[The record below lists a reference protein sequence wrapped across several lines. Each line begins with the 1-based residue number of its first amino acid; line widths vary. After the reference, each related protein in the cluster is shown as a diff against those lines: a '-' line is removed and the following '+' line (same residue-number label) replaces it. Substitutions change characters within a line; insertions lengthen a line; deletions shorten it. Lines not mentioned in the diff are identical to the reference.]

1 MPARRDY
8 ATRRSLAA
16 DLRAL
21 GLGEGDTVMAH
32 AALRRLGPLLGG
44 PDSLI
49 SAIRDVVGP
58 EGTLLVYTDWG
69 SADGVW
75 RSDGSIP
82 DAIKPDVPPFDPQAS
97 RATRDNG
104 AFVELVR
111 TTPGAVRSGNPGASC
126 AALGAR
132 AEWLTADH
140 PLDYGYGAGSPLAK
154 LVEAEGKVAMLGAPL
169 DRMTLLH
176 HAEAI
181 ADIADKRIVRRE
193 EPLLQNG
200 EVVWRWIE
208 EFNTSHPVVAGLDE
222 DYFAHV
228 VEEFLASGR
237 GRRGHIAKAEAVL
250 VPAADIVA
258 FAARWLE
265 ARFPKP
271 E

>member
-1 MPARRDY
+1 VLDQ

-16 DLRAL
+16 DLAAL
-21 GLGEGDTVMAH
+21 GLAAGDTVMAH
-32 AALRRLGPLLGG
+32 AALRKLGPILGG

-49 SAIRDVVGP
+49 GAIRDVIGP
-58 EGTLLVYTDWG
+58 QGTLLVYTDWG

-82 DAIKPDVPPFDPQAS
+82 DDIKPDVPPFDPQTS

-111 TTPGAVRSGNPGASC
+111 TTPGALRSGNPGASC

-132 AEWLTADH
+132 AEWLTAEH
-140 PLDYGYGAGSPLAK
+140 PLDYGYGENTPFAKLIEAGS
-154 LVEAEGKVAMLGAPL
+154 KVAMLGAPL
-169 DRMTLLH
+169 DTMTLLH
-176 HAEAI
+176 HAEAM
-181 ADIADKRIVRRE
+181 ADIPNKRIVRRE
-193 EPLLQNG
+193 EPILKDG

-222 DYFAHV
+222 DYFADV
-228 VEEFLASGR
+228 VEAFLATGR
-237 GRRGHIAKAEAVL
+237 GSRGRIAKAEAVL
-250 VPAADIVA
+250 VPADEIVP
-258 FAARWLE
+258 FAIDWLE
-265 ARFPKP
+265 VRFPKA